1 MALTQ
6 TIDSAC
12 PTCRSPMGLVRVSP
26 LDRQYDL
33 RFFKCERC
41 KCEVCLHTETVNS
54 RSETA
59 KEQSETGMIR
69 AAIKNPAGMSCQNAP
84 TTGHALRPLQPS
96 LTSISGLG
104 SGDPIPS
111 VRSN

>member
-1 MALTQ
+1 
-6 TIDSAC
+6 
-12 PTCRSPMGLVRVSP
+12 MGLVRVSP

-69 AAIKNPAGMSCQNAP
+69 AAIKKSCRDELPERTHDWTRATPIAAVPNEY
-84 TTGHALRPLQPS
+84 LRA
-96 LTSISGLG
+96 
-104 SGDPIPS
+104 
-111 VRSN
+111 REW